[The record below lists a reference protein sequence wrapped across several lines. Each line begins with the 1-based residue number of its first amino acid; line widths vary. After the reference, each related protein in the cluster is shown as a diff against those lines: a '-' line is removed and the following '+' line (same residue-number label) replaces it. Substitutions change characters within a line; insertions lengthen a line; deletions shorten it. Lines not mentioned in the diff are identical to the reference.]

1 MNPIELSVLNTKFEE
16 VGIIDTPIS
25 LIWTDR
31 FDQSG
36 DFELCLPMDNSF
48 LEFLKKDY
56 YLVTDESDRVMI
68 VEDIDITTDA
78 EDGPQLIITGRSLEQ
93 IIDRRIVLNKTS
105 FEAEYDDEGNK
116 TEPNL
121 QNGLKKL
128 FDENLISPEIAA
140 RRIPNFIFKESTD
153 EKITKLTFEAQ
164 YYGEDLY
171 EIVTKQCQENEIG
184 FRITL
189 DENYQFIFEL
199 IAGIDRSYD
208 QFDNTY
214 VVFSRDNDNLFNS
227 SYYTSKKEYKN
238 MAIVVGEVEKE
249 AEYDADGNLIVPELR
264 TVIMFGQT
272 INESGGIET
281 YSGLE
286 RREIFEDASN
296 ISHTPDELTELTDE
310 QYKAHLK
317 QRAIDTLIE
326 KLEVE
331 IFEGEIEATIMY
343 KYGEDFF
350 IGDIVQLED
359 EYGNDG
365 KARVSEFIISQ
376 DSSGISMYPTFTTI
390 QEGEYDY
397 E

>member
-1 MNPIELSVLNTKFEE
+1 MNPIELSVLNTEFEE

-31 FDQSG
+31 FDQAG
-36 DFELCLPMDNSF
+36 DFELCLPMDNSY
-48 LEFLKKDY
+48 LDIVKEDY
-56 YLVTDESDRVMI
+56 YLITDESERVMI

-78 EDGPQLIITGRSLEQ
+78 EDGPQLMITGRSLER
-93 IIDRRIVLNKTS
+93 IIDRRIVLNRTS

-128 FDENLISPEIAA
+128 FDENLISPEITA
-140 RRIPNFIFKESTD
+140 RKIPNFIFKESTD

-171 EIVTKQCQENEIG
+171 EITTKQCQENEIG
-184 FRITL
+184 FKITL
-189 DENYQFIFEL
+189 SENYEFIFEL
-199 IAGIDRSYD
+199 VAGIDRSYD
-208 QFDNTY
+208 QFDNPY
-214 VVFSRDNDNLFNS
+214 VIFSRDNDNLLRSN
-227 SYYTSKKEYKN
+227 YLRSKSTFKN
-238 MAIVVGEVEKE
+238 VAVVIGEVEEE
-249 AEYDADGNLIVPELR
+249 AEYDSDGNLVVPELR
-264 TVIMFGQT
+264 TVVTVGM
-272 INESGGIET
+272 E
-281 YSGLE
+281 SGLE
-286 RREIFEDASN
+286 RREIFEDASD
-296 ISHTPDELTELTDE
+296 ISHTPDELTELTEE

-317 QRAIDTLIE
+317 QRAIDTLIDN
-326 KLEVE
+326 LDIE
-331 IFEGEIEATIMY
+331 IFEGEVEATTMY

-359 EYGNDG
+359 AYGHEG
-365 KARVSEFIISQ
+365 KAYISEFIISQ
-376 DSSGISMYPTFTTI
+376 DSTGISMYPTFITI

>member
-1 MNPIELSVLNTKFEE
+1 MNPIELSVLNTEFEE
-16 VGIIDTPIS
+16 IGIIDTPIS

-31 FDQSG
+31 FDEAG
-36 DFELCLPMDNSF
+36 DFELCLPMDSSF
-48 LEFLKKDY
+48 LDILQKDY

-68 VEDIDITTDA
+68 IEDIDISTDA
-78 EDGPQLIITGRSLEQ
+78 EDGPQLIIAGRSLEQ

-105 FEAEYDDEGNK
+105 FEADYDDKGNK
-116 TEPNL
+116 IVPNL

-128 FDENLISPEIAA
+128 FDENLIAPAITA
-140 RRIPNFIFKESTD
+140 RKIPNFIFKESTD
-153 EKITKLTFEAQ
+153 EKVTKLTFEAQ

-189 DENYQFIFEL
+189 NENYQFVFEL

-208 QFDNTY
+208 QFENTY
-214 VVFSRDNDNLFNS
+214 VVFSRDNDNLINSNYHSSNS
-227 SYYTSKKEYKN
+227 SYKN
-238 MAIVVGEVEKE
+238 VAVVVGEVEAE
-249 AEYDADGNLIVPELR
+249 AEYDSEGNLIVPELR
-264 TVIMFGQT
+264 TVVTVGMG
-272 INESGGIET
+272 
-281 YSGLE
+281 SGLE
-286 RREIFEDASN
+286 RREIFNDAN
-296 ISHTPDELTELTDE
+296 DISHNPDELTELTEE

-326 KLEVE
+326 NLDIEA
-331 IFEGEIEATIMY
+331 FEGEVEATIMY

-359 EYGNDG
+359 EYGHEG
-365 KARVSEFIISQ
+365 KAYISEFIISQ
-376 DSSGISMYPTFTTI
+376 DSSGISMYPTFISI

>member
-1 MNPIELSVLNTKFEE
+1 MNPIELSVLNTEFEE
-16 VGIIDTPIS
+16 IGIIDTPIS

-31 FDQSG
+31 FDKAG
-36 DFELCLPMDNSF
+36 DFELCLPMNKSF
-48 LEFLKKDY
+48 LDILREDY
-56 YLVTDESDRVMI
+56 YLITDESERVMI
-68 VEDIDITTDA
+68 VEDIDISTDV
-78 EDGPQLIITGRSLEQ
+78 EDGPQLVITGRSLEQ
-93 IIDRRIVLNKTS
+93 IIDRRIVLNRTS

-128 FDENLISPEIAA
+128 FDENLIAPEIAA
-140 RRIPNFIFKESTD
+140 RKIPNFIFKESTD

-184 FRITL
+184 FKITL
-189 DENYQFIFEL
+189 DDNHQFVFEL
-199 IAGIDRSYD
+199 IAGVDRSYD

-214 VVFSRDNDNLFNS
+214 VVFSRDNDNLFSS
-227 SYYTSKKEYKN
+227 SYYRSKSVYKN
-238 MAIVVGEVEKE
+238 LAVVVGEVEEE
-249 AEYDADGNLIVPELR
+249 AEYDSDGNLIVPELR
-264 TVIMFGQT
+264 TVVTFGQT
-272 INESGGIET
+272 TNASGTIET
-281 YSGLE
+281 YSGLD
-286 RREIFEDASN
+286 RREIFEDASD
-296 ISHTPDELTELTDE
+296 ISHTPDELTEWTEE
-310 QYKAHLK
+310 QYKALLK

-326 KLEVE
+326 NLDIE
-331 IFEGEIEATIMY
+331 IFEGEVEATIMY

-359 EYGNDG
+359 EYGHEG
-365 KARVSEFIISQ
+365 KAYISEFIISQ